1 MKEKDN
7 YQEKKRLD
15 TIKYAAQQVGRPVI
29 NAVLI
34 IIITFLPVFLLSG
47 REGKMFH
54 PLVWTKTFVMVASLI
69 LTVTLIPVLM
79 AILMKGKMKP
89 ESKNPVSHF
98 FTRL

>member
-47 REGKMFH
+47 R
-54 PLVWTKTFVMVASLI
+54 
-69 LTVTLIPVLM
+69 
-79 AILMKGKMKP
+79 
-89 ESKNPVSHF
+89 
-98 FTRL
+98 

>member
-79 AILMKGKMKP
+79 AILM
-89 ESKNPVSHF
+89 
-98 FTRL
+98 